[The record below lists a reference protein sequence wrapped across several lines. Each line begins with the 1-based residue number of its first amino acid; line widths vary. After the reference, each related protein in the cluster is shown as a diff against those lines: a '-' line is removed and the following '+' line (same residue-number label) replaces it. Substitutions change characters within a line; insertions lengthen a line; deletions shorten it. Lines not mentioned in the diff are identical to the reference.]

1 MPQPLQGDSR
11 AASSEA
17 PSGVRHALWRGFQ
30 GVCPRCGGSP
40 IFCTYL
46 KINQSCV
53 PCGLELGEF
62 RADDAPPYF
71 TLLLVGHIIVPA
83 MLILE
88 QLQHP
93 PEWLHAALWLP
104 LTLVLTL
111 LVLPRI
117 KGMVIGVLWA
127 NQIRG

>member
-1 MPQPLQGDSR
+1 
-11 AASSEA
+11 
-17 PSGVRHALWRGFQ
+17 
-30 GVCPRCGGSP
+30 
-40 IFCTYL
+40 
-46 KINQSCV
+46 
-53 PCGLELGEF
+53 
-62 RADDAPPYF
+62 
-71 TLLLVGHIIVPA
+71 

>member
-1 MPQPLQGDSR
+1 
-11 AASSEA
+11 
-17 PSGVRHALWRGFQ
+17 
-30 GVCPRCGGSP
+30 
-40 IFCTYL
+40 
-46 KINQSCV
+46 
-53 PCGLELGEF
+53 
-62 RADDAPPYF
+62 
-71 TLLLVGHIIVPA
+71 VGHIIVPA

-88 QLQHP
+88 QLEHP

-111 LVLPRI
+111 LCLPRI

>member
-1 MPQPLQGDSR
+1 MPHSLPGESD
-11 AASSEA
+11 AASGTADRSLW
-17 PSGVRHALWRGFQ
+17 RALWLGFQ
-30 GVCPRCGGSP
+30 GRCPQCGGSP
-40 IFCTYL
+40 IFRTYL
-46 KINQSCV
+46 KVNQSCV
-53 PCGLELGEF
+53 SCGLQLGEF

-104 LTLVLTL
+104 LTLALTL
-111 LVLPRI
+111 LLLPRI
-117 KGMVIGVLWA
+117 KGMVLGVLWA
-127 NQIRG
+127 NRIRG